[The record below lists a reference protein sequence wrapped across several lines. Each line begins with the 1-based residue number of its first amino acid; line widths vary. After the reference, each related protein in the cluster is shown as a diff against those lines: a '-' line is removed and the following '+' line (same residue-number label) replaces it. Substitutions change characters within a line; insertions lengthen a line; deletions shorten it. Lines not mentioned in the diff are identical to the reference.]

1 MTQPPETTQPP
12 ELTTY
17 ERERSARLN
26 RWRKPLNSRRDRWG
40 AWLNMFFSDHG
51 FIRLV
56 YPNRH
61 RISPNAWRSAQ
72 PAPYQ
77 IKHLVKQGL
86 KSVVNLRGG
95 QSYGSLPLEQEA
107 CEQLGIHFE
116 VFVLRSRALP
126 AVEDVVAAK
135 ALFERLEYPV
145 LFHCKSGA
153 DRAGLI
159 CGLFMALH
167 EGVPVKEARK
177 QLGPRYGHIKQGKT
191 GVLDTLFDAYLADQ
205 PDEAMPLMQWIETRY
220 DPTSLTK
227 AFKPSGIGSFIT
239 ETLLRRE

>member
-1 MTQPPETTQPP
+1 MTTPP

-17 ERERSARLN
+17 ERERSERLN
-26 RWRKPLNSRRDRWG
+26 QWRKPLVSKRDRWG
-40 AWLNMFFSDHG
+40 AWLNMFFADHG
-51 FIRLV
+51 FIRLF
-56 YPNRH
+56 YLNLH
-61 RISPNAWRSAQ
+61 RISVNAWRSAQ

-77 IKHLVKQGL
+77 IRRLAGQGL

-107 CEQLGIHFE
+107 CEEHGVHFE

-126 AVEDVVAAK
+126 AVEDVLAAK

-153 DRAGLI
+153 DRAGLM

-167 EGVPVKEARK
+167 EGVPIREAQR
-177 QLGPRYGHIKQGKT
+177 QLGLRYGHIRHGKT
-191 GVLDTLFDAYLADQ
+191 GVLDTFFEAYLADH
-205 PDEAMPLMQWIETRY
+205 PAEDVPLMDWVTTSY
-220 DPTSLTK
+220 DPKALT
-227 AFKPSGIGSFIT
+227 ATFKPSGIGSFIT
-239 ETLLRRE
+239 ETILRRE